1 MQCRKTRDRKGHGN
15 GDMYSSG
22 STRNRIPAAHN
33 EEQRETGSECAERGM
48 DNKAD
53 FTKQGHEGGHAAAA
67 GVGSG
72 GGIVL
77 LHRSEDHQP
86 FVIGEGARE
95 GGEGA

>member
-1 MQCRKTRDRKGHGN
+1 MG
-15 GDMYSSG
+15 SSVKQEV
-22 STRNRIPAAHN
+22 SVL
-33 EEQRETGSECAERGM
+33 SERGM

-53 FTKQGHEGGHAAAA
+53 FTKQGHEKGHAAAA
-67 GVGSG
+67 VDADG
-72 GGIVL
+72 GGAVL